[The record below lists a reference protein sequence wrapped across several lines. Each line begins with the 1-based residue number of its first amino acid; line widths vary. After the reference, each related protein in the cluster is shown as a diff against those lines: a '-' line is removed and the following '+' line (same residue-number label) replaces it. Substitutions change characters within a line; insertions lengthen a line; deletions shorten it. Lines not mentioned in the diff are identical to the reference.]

1 MKYLIITYIALQINI
16 SGAQNYD
23 KLDYLQ
29 SQWTIIKQM
38 EPSHNKQ
45 SKLNNL
51 TMTASQMV
59 LNNPG
64 NPNYLHW
71 EAQVYL
77 LQIENSNKFKSIS
90 YAKHA
95 RNSLL
100 EAIKLSQGKLKGNI
114 YSTLGYLYLVSPKL
128 SLSLKS
134 KSKEQ
139 YYLLKGLQLN
149 PDGLQSNYYYALY
162 LLNKGHGSEIA
173 QEYLIKALNAK
184 QTFLNKDSSC

>member
-1 MKYLIITYIALQINI
+1 MASSI
-16 SGAQNYD
+16 SGLSLSICSVSLI
-23 KLDYLQ
+23 KLLKYIFAFSWLRALFAA
-29 SQWTIIKQM
+29 IAAPYI
-38 EPSHNKQ
+38 P
-45 SKLNNL
+45 LNL
-51 TMTASQMV
+51 FGC
-59 LNNPG
+59 P
-64 NPNYLHW
+64 
-71 EAQVYL
+71 
-77 LQIENSNKFKSIS
+77 FKSIS

-184 QTFLNKDSSC
+184 QTFLNKDSSELMKKEIQLTINN